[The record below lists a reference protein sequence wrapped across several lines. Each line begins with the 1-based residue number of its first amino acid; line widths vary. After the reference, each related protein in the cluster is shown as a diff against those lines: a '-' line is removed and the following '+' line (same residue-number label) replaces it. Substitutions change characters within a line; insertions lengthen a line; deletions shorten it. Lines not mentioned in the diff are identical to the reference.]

1 MPAEQRREEARL
13 IELRAHVRAGARDR
27 PGVYRMLSENGEVV
41 YVGKSKK
48 LRTRLLSYFRGE
60 YPDDKGARIVREA
73 AAIDWAYTP
82 SEFAALLEELRL
94 IKRLRPRFN
103 VALKRDA
110 RHYAFVSITRGTA
123 PRLVVLRG
131 IGTRVDGP
139 VYGPFVGAQR
149 LTDALRELSDSLGL
163 RDCTH
168 DRRMR
173 YADQQEMFPLPD
185 RTPGCIRYEVGK
197 CLGPCIAAVTAAVY
211 DDRVRQAR
219 RFFEGADDGPIER
232 LQAAMQDASDRL
244 AFERAASLRDKARR
258 LEDLRE
264 QFERLRFAVETL
276 SFSYHVPGVDGEEDR
291 VYLIRRGVVRAEVA
305 EPRTGDETTALMTM
319 AQQMFAGTGPVA
331 ASVPTHEIDEL
342 LVVAS
347 WFRAHPN
354 ELDRTQRWA

>member
-1 MPAEQRREEARL
+1 MKAGDRERERARL
-13 IELRAHVRAGARDR
+13 GELRSHVRQSATDR
-27 PGVYRMLSENGEVV
+27 PGVYRMLAEDGEVV
-41 YVGKSKK
+41 YVGKSKR

-60 YPDDKGARIVREA
+60 YPDHKGARIVREA
-73 AAIDWAYTP
+73 ARIDWTYTP

-123 PRLVVLRG
+123 PRLAVLRG
-131 IGTRVDGP
+131 IGTRVEGP

-149 LTDALRELSDSLGL
+149 LGDALRELSDSLGL

-173 YADQQEMFPLPD
+173 YADQQEMFEMPE

-211 DDRVRQAR
+211 EERVRQAR

-232 LQAAMQDASDRL
+232 LQSAMQEASDRL

-276 SFSYHVPGVDGEEDR
+276 SFSYHVPGVEGDDR
-291 VYLIRRGVVRAEVA
+291 VYLIRRGVVRADLP
-305 EPRTGDETTALMTM
+305 EPRTDGDTTSLADAARQL
-319 AQQMFAGTGPVA
+319 FAGPVLVP
-331 ASVPTHEIDEL
+331 SGVPTHEIDEL

-347 WFRAHPN
+347 WFRTHPA
-354 ELDRTQRWA
+354 ELERTQRWS